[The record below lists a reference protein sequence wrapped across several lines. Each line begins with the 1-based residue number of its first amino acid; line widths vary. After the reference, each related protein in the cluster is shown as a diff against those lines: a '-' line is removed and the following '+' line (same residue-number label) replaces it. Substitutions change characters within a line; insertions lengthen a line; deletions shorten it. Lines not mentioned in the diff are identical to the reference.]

1 MYSLARLTITLGA
14 MVSGSDRED
23 SARTRELELLGAGVS
38 IGHNPDNIRGAD
50 LVVYSHAISDDNPEL
65 LAARQADIPTLSRP
79 EYLGALMQKY
89 KRRIGVSGS
98 HGKSTTVAMLDCIFS
113 CAGCNPTTL
122 SGSDLPIGEPM
133 RIGGSGTLIYE
144 ACEYKDAFLS
154 FSPWVAVGLNLE
166 LDHTDYFADL
176 EAIKTSFAKAIGS
189 ATSFA
194 VINGDDPNLKEISK
208 SFSCRCVSFGGG
220 EGNDY
225 RYSISSF
232 GEGETSFSLSRFG
245 SVIGSFEL
253 NIPGVFNIYNATAAI
268 VTALE
273 YGLDA
278 NDISKAI
285 SSFRGIPR
293 RLEYIGSRYGRRIY
307 YDYAHHPTEIVA
319 SINALKLL
327 TGQPLTV
334 VFRPHTFSR
343 TRDLWREFV
352 GALSLADY
360 LVLCDIFP
368 AREEPIEGISSPA
381 LAKEIGSKAIHLPED
396 KILEY
401 IDLHT
406 EGAVVLMGA
415 GDLENIRKS
424 IIKGN

>member
-50 LVVYSHAISDDNPEL
+50 LVVYSHAIDDDNPEL

-189 ATSFA
+189 AASFA
-194 VINGDDPNLKEISK
+194 VINGDDPNLK
-208 SFSCRCVSFGGG
+208 
-220 EGNDY
+220 
-225 RYSISSF
+225 
-232 GEGETSFSLSRFG
+232 
-245 SVIGSFEL
+245 
-253 NIPGVFNIYNATAAI
+253 
-268 VTALE
+268 
-273 YGLDA
+273 
-278 NDISKAI
+278 
-285 SSFRGIPR
+285 
-293 RLEYIGSRYGRRIY
+293 
-307 YDYAHHPTEIVA
+307 
-319 SINALKLL
+319 
-327 TGQPLTV
+327 
-334 VFRPHTFSR
+334 
-343 TRDLWREFV
+343 
-352 GALSLADY
+352 
-360 LVLCDIFP
+360 
-368 AREEPIEGISSPA
+368 
-381 LAKEIGSKAIHLPED
+381 
-396 KILEY
+396 
-401 IDLHT
+401 
-406 EGAVVLMGA
+406 
-415 GDLENIRKS
+415 
-424 IIKGN
+424 